1 MSARQDKSTLCHLL
15 DAKKEKAANR
25 SKNNRFVICT
35 IPFLCMMLL
44 FAMQET
50 TNVSI
55 ICQSAVK
62 LAIII
67 SAGVGAITYM
77 LPDYLRL
84 VFIIILA
91 LAFLNIMTY

>member
-1 MSARQDKSTLCHLL
+1 MVTRQDKSTLCHIL
-15 DAKKEKAANR
+15 DAKKKAADQ
-25 SKNNRFVICT
+25 SKTNMFVICA

-44 FAMQET
+44 FAIQET

-55 ICQSAVK
+55 ICQSTVK

-67 SAGVGAITYM
+67 FAGVGAITYM

-91 LAFLNIMTY
+91 LVVLNIMAY

>member
-1 MSARQDKSTLCHLL
+1 MVTRQDESTLHHLL
-15 DAKKEKAANR
+15 DAKKENADNQNKINL
-25 SKNNRFVICT
+25 FVICT

-44 FAMQET
+44 FAIQET